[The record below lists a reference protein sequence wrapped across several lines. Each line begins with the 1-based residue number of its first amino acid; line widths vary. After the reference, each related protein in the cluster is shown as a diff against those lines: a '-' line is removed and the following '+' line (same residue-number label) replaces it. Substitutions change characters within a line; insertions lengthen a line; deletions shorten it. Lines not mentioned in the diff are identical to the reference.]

1 MCLAVPGK
9 IIEITEVDEFSKSAK
24 VSFGGAIKTID
35 TSFVPEAKV
44 GDYII
49 AHVGF
54 ALSVID
60 EDEAK
65 KTLEY
70 LDEMFGLDSTE
81 DNPN

>member
-9 IIEITEVDEFSKSAK
+9 IIEITESDNLLRSAK
-24 VSFGGAIKTID
+24 VSFGGAVKTINI
-35 TSFVPEAKV
+35 SFVPEAKE
-44 GDYII
+44 GDYVL

-60 EDEAK
+60 EDEAN

-70 LDEMFGLDSTE
+70 LKQMGGTE
-81 DNPN
+81 